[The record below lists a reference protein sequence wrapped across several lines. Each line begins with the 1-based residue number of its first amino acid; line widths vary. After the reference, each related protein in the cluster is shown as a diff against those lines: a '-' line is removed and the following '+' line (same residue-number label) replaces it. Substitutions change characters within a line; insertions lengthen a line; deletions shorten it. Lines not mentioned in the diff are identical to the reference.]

1 MMTLRLYQR
10 LYFASLFRLN
20 FFYMYRYLFFL
31 HGASVEND
39 AVEINYE

>member
-20 FFYMYRYLFFL
+20 FFYMYRYLFFYMEL
-31 HGASVEND
+31 QWKMAQLK
-39 AVEINYE
+39 

>member
-20 FFYMYRYLFFL
+20 FFYMYRYLFFFTWSFS
-31 HGASVEND
+31 GKWRS
-39 AVEINYE
+39 